1 MKINEALKKYSLVP
15 KKYKKIKSVWLI
27 DTSNNQYI
35 YKEKKP
41 NINILDYLKTRSFNY
56 LPKLISSYNDNYQIT
71 EYLKDYDIPKE
82 QKIIDMISLVSLLH
96 SKTTHYKEIDLDDY
110 EKIYDDLNN
119 NLEYLYGYYNDLITL
134 IDTKVYMSPSEYLLA
149 RNISLIF
156 KSLDENKKR
165 LEKYHTLIKEKTTER
180 NVVLHGNLKLNHFI
194 RNKQSYLINW
204 DKAKIGIPVFDLYNL
219 YKNHALDFNFNNL
232 LQEYEKNY
240 PLKEDEKELLFILIN
255 MPDIIELKGSE
266 FEKCQK
272 ISAELDKIY
281 KISNFTKKV

>member
-56 LPKLISSYNDNYQIT
+56 LPKLISSYNDNYQIS

>member
-15 KKYKKIKSVWLI
+15 KKYKKIKSFWLI
-27 DTSNNQYI
+27 DTSNKQYI

-56 LPKLISSYNDNYQIT
+56 LPKLISSYNDNYQIS

>member
-41 NINILDYLKTRSFNY
+41 NIIILDYLKTRSFNY

-255 MPDIIELKGSE
+255 MPNIIELKGSE